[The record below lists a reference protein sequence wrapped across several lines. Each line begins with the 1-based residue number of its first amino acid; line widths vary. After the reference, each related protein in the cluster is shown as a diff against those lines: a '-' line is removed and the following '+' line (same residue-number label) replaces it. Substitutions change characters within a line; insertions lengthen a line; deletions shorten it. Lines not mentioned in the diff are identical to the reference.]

1 MPRADKKSM
10 RVRHGNDRAGGIRRV
25 GGADRQ
31 HQALGKAR
39 RPPTAESQAKMMDD
53 GVEPPRPAP
62 NKEHGLVK
70 AFGEKIL
77 LRQSGASQQ
86 NRHVKARGYTL
97 RPEQGRSETCRT

>member
-10 RVRHGNDRAGGIRRV
+10 RVRHGNDRAGGTRRV

-62 NKEHGLVK
+62 DKEHGLVK
-70 AFGEKIL
+70 AFGENPSAAFRRL
-77 LRQSGASQQ
+77 TARPARQDT
-86 NRHVKARGYTL
+86 KAHA
-97 RPEQGRSETCRT
+97 PA

>member
-53 GVEPPRPAP
+53 GIEPPHPAP
-62 NKEHGLVK
+62 DKEHGLVK
-70 AFGEKIL
+70 AFGEKNPSAAIRRL
-77 LRQSGASQQ
+77 TAKPPRQGTRA
-86 NRHVKARGYTL
+86 HA
-97 RPEQGRSETCRT
+97 PA

>member
-39 RPPTAESQAKMMDD
+39 RSPTAESQAKMMDD
-53 GVEPPRPAP
+53 GVEPPHPAP

-77 LRQSGASQQ
+77 LR
-86 NRHVKARGYTL
+86 
-97 RPEQGRSETCRT
+97 